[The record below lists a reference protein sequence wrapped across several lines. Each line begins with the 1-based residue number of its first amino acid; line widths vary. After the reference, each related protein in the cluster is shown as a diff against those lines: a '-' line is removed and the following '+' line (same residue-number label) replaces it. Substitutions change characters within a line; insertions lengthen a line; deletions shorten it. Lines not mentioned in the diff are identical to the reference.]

1 MSKNVDVKKMK
12 PMSKENYYDM
22 DTLKTNYGLKTDEE
36 WYKAFDDLGDD
47 EIKKILSATKL
58 SKFPIFEDL
67 NNIELINNTSEFK
80 YKLNSAYLSGL
91 SKFSKLL
98 KYASGK
104 FKCIEI
110 LSASVIGKN
119 PIIKKNNKI
128 TLYSV
133 FMLIFFFIFSFWK
146 NCIKQIIFKI

>member
-1 MSKNVDVKKMK
+1 MAKNICNFCVLSKNSTNGIEK
-12 PMSKENYYDM
+12 SKIRK
-22 DTLKTNYGLKTDEE
+22 LFFLI
-36 WYKAFDDLGDD
+36 FFID

-67 NNIELINNTSEFK
+67 NNMELINKTSELK

-128 TLYSV
+128 TLY
-133 FMLIFFFIFSFWK
+133 
-146 NCIKQIIFKI
+146 